1 MANISLNDTDM
12 TAFGVHDTLGRL
24 PSDLGVLTAKQGSL
38 GRKPAADRTLRVSG
52 CSAAGGLTP
61 VTAAQRRRTPQRRK
75 AQAGEVNL
83 GGF

>member
-1 MANISLNDTDM
+1 MVNISLNDTDM

-61 VTAAQRRRTPQRRK
+61 VTRLPPSGDAHHSVEKPAK
-75 AQAGEVNL
+75 
-83 GGF
+83 

>member
-1 MANISLNDTDM
+1 MVNISLNDTDM

-38 GRKPAADRTLRVSG
+38 GRPAADRTLRVSG
-52 CSAAGGLTP
+52 CSAAAGLTP

>member
-1 MANISLNDTDM
+1 MVNISLNDTDM

-61 VTAAQRRRTPQRRK
+61 VTAQQRRTPPTSVEKRRPAK
-75 AQAGEVNL
+75 
-83 GGF
+83 

>member
-1 MANISLNDTDM
+1 MVNISLNDTDM

-24 PSDLGVLTAKQGSL
+24 PSDLGVLTAKQGS
-38 GRKPAADRTLRVSG
+38 RRPAADRTLRVSG

>member
-1 MANISLNDTDM
+1 MVNISLNDTDM

-61 VTAAQRRRTPQRRK
+61 VTATQRRRTPQRRK
-75 AQAGEVNL
+75 AGEVNL

>member
-61 VTAAQRRRTPQRRK
+61 VTAAQRRK